1 MKRASEPNQVS
12 VGVCYRTLSLAV
24 VLVPRPIYLDA
35 SQDPFLGNAVGVS
48 AMDIESAGSSHFVS
62 VSVGEMNSHVPAV
75 MGEGVRVVMKRHVK
89 TCPLIPR
96 HRTRYIDNFKEWL
109 KPSDQPGSGGE
120 LELTIPLGVQTA
132 EAVVAD
138 RLVWMRSQPDPPV
151 DRV

>member
-1 MKRASEPNQVS
+1 
-12 VGVCYRTLSLAV
+12 
-24 VLVPRPIYLDA
+24 
-35 SQDPFLGNAVGVS
+35 
-48 AMDIESAGSSHFVS
+48 MDIESAGSSNFVS
-62 VSVGEMNSHVPAV
+62 VSVGQVNSHISVA
-75 MGEGVRVVMKRHVK
+75 MGEGVGVVMKRHLK
-89 TCPLIPR
+89 TGPLIPG
-96 HRTRYIDNFKEWL
+96 HRTLKIGNLEDRL